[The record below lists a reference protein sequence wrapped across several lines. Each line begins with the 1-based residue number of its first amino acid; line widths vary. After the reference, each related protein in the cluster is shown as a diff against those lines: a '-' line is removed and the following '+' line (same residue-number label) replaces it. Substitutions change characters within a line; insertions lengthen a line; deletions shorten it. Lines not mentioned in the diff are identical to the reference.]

1 LQNHDIQTAYIHS
14 EVTTLDRVKI
24 LENLRNGVYDVLVG
38 VNLLREGLDL
48 PEVSLVAILDAD
60 KEGFLRSHR
69 SLTQTAGRAARNING
84 KVIMYADTITASM
97 QLTIDET
104 ARRRQKQMLYNEEH
118 HITPKQIEKALKQS
132 DLRQFA
138 GEEETRRQAQTAYIS
153 PMEQGAFAADPIVQ
167 RMTRPQLEKSIAET
181 TRLMKEAA
189 KKLDFLQAAQYRDE
203 IIRLQK
209 ELELK

>member
-1 LQNHDIQTAYIHS
+1 
-14 EVTTLDRVKI
+14 
-24 LENLRNGVYDVLVG
+24 
-38 VNLLREGLDL
+38 
-48 PEVSLVAILDAD
+48 
-60 KEGFLRSHR
+60 
-69 SLTQTAGRAARNING
+69 
-84 KVIMYADTITASM
+84 
-97 QLTIDET
+97 
-104 ARRRQKQMLYNEEH
+104 MLYNEEH

-132 DLRQFA
+132 DLRQFT
-138 GEEETRRQAQTAYIS
+138 GEEETKRQAQTAYIS